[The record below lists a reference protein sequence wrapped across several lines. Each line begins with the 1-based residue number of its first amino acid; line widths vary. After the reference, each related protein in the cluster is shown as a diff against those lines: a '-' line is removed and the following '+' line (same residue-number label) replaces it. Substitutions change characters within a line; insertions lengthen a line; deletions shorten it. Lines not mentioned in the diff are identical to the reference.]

1 MLLEEEEEKVKD
13 DEQGK
18 RAEEEVED
26 GADLLSTQ
34 EDNTHYQYLGKE
46 REVLE
51 QDHHR
56 IQMPIHFVE
65 NETVE
70 MVSTNDGIILIGRI
84 PNEILEKILSEALL
98 SSGFSWPNHVC
109 RMYNTAMSSQRPL
122 LPFHVLAYVQLMQ
135 LYKRR
140 YYFTIILFSYSTRY
154 LLVEISQSKPLFQN
168 CTILDSCSQYQLDG
182 PSTLLLIQDVPA
194 SCFPVSSPLKPHG
207 NKPFLHPQE
216 MLVYFKFGS
225 LFKSTG
231 PFD

>member
-13 DEQGK
+13 DEQEK

-34 EDNTHYQYLGKE
+34 EDNTHGQYLGRE

-56 IQMPIHFVE
+56 IQMPIRFVE

-70 MVSTNDGIILIGRI
+70 MVSTNDGTILIGRI

-109 RMYNTAMSSQRPL
+109 RMYNNLCQVNARFCRFMFWLMFNLCNFIKDIYVIHRPGGPYWEKLCPRSRVRPEAAGRGPYSRQRAQ
-122 LPFHVLAYVQLMQ
+122 F
-135 LYKRR
+135 
-140 YYFTIILFSYSTRY
+140 
-154 LLVEISQSKPLFQN
+154 
-168 CTILDSCSQYQLDG
+168 
-182 PSTLLLIQDVPA
+182 
-194 SCFPVSSPLKPHG
+194 FPIRTDQG
-207 NKPFLHPQE
+207 R
-216 MLVYFKFGS
+216 
-225 LFKSTG
+225 
-231 PFD
+231 